1 MAGAAVD
8 NNLNTTTTFA
18 NDTVSQ
24 WMYGE
29 LLERSERLAVFDR
42 YAKPVTL
49 PAGWGNTVQFVRYER
64 PGLTAGPLT
73 EGVTPAGRNLVSV
86 KITAQVD
93 QFGDYFTLTDTA
105 ILQTF
110 HGPFEEAVS
119 MSGDQWGQL
128 RDRESIR
135 GLMRATNAYF
145 AGGKTSVATLTAND
159 VPSTTDVLTVVEG
172 LRGRG
177 APTFTDDYI
186 CITDTANE
194 ADLIRDS
201 TFTTTKQ
208 QQDQA
213 PLERGQ
219 FLRWMGCTFVRS
231 NQIPSFAANS
241 SASATTGSAQ
251 SDSGNELVDA
261 TYRLNLVAADKYGQE
276 FAIGTSITQA
286 TSTQVFQF
294 TVPALITGAESYNV
308 YASTSTAGTER
319 LVKRGA
325 VPGVHRLTSTG
336 SAASGTGVAY
346 ATTGQLIRAI
356 PASGVSVHMMF
367 FLGRDYFANTKNG
380 SMVPTL
386 TAPTTQ
392 NRTTDSDPLGQR
404 RKVGWKGWGKWGVIL
419 NENYGAILFAASRY
433 TGYVTV

>member
-1 MAGAAVD
+1 MASAAID
-8 NNLNTTTTFA
+8 NNMMSTTTFA

-29 LLERSERLAVFDR
+29 MLERSERIAVFDR
-42 YAKPVTL
+42 YAKQVTL
-49 PAGWGNTVQFVRYER
+49 PSGWGNTVQFVRYER
-64 PGLTAGPLT
+64 PGLPTDTLT
-73 EGVTPAGRNLVSV
+73 EGVTPSGSTLTVS

-93 QFGDYFTLTDTA
+93 QWGNYFTLTDTA

-119 MSGDQWGQL
+119 MSGDQIGQL

-135 GLMRATNAYF
+135 GLMRGTNAYF
-145 AGGKTSVATLTAND
+145 AGGKASVATLTAND

-177 APTFTDDYI
+177 APTYTDDYI
-186 CITDTANE
+186 CVTDTANE
-194 ADLIRDS
+194 ADLLRDS

-208 QQDQA
+208 MQDQA

-231 NQIPSFAANS
+231 NQIPSFAAS
-241 SASATTGSAQ
+241 SSSSPTTGSAA
-251 SDSGNELVDA
+251 SDSGNELADA
-261 TYRLNLVAADKYGQE
+261 TYRVNLVAVDKYGQE
-276 FAIGTSITQA
+276 FGIGTSITQA
-286 TSTQVFQF
+286 TTSQVVQF
-294 TVPALITGAESYNV
+294 TVPALVTGATNYNI

-325 VPGVHRLTSTG
+325 VAGVHRLTGTG
-336 SAASGTGVAY
+336 SAASGTGVLY

-356 PASGVSVHMMF
+356 PASGVTVHCMF
-367 FLGRDYFANTKNG
+367 FLGSGYFANTKNG
-380 SMVPTL
+380 AMIPTL
-386 TAPTTQ
+386 TQPTTQ

-404 RKVGWKGWGKWGVIL
+404 RKVGWKAWGKWGVIL
-419 NENYGAILFAASRY
+419 NESFGAILFCASKY